1 MIESGQVININ
12 RKIPGI
18 GEVTNVFVEKELGQG
33 KYGTIWRLRD
43 QAKKGQY
50 YVLEHLREVPDEALI
65 ARLKEGM
72 ARQSELSILPQA
84 YDLIQLEDDSVIIL
98 GEYIEGTPLSEWA
111 ATNINRP
118 WEAKKATFLRL
129 LQRIKEVQQRMSG
142 FQLDANK
149 LLITPQG
156 DVKICGHGIVQYPA
170 PDLRAVAHAAPEAHL
185 NDGNVESAARA
196 NVFTLGSILY
206 AFIKGEGY
214 WRALGYDT
222 PPYAAMTEAG
232 QPKDGNI
239 LDTFSVGFEYP
250 VEVASAIRIATNF
263 RAEKRFSNVD
273 SFLRHFNQEAIPEVK
288 PLPTEP
294 VFKPEKKQPAMATAQ
309 PMQAKKTKTRLR
321 KGPIAALIGLLAILA
336 LGGMYMRSGGNSKKA
351 PDLSLE
357 ERKDWNTAI
366 DKHTEYYYQKYLT
379 NHPNGEYTA
388 LAFDMMDSIYNA
400 PLSEAELMASRFT
413 GKYTQS
419 GDRKVFSMRFDEIT
433 PNGSDFDFKCSINMG
448 SQRKELIG
456 SIDMNDYL
464 ISFEELGNDY
474 PKLSITNGR
483 LYKRKGKIFIE
494 SVDVNQY
501 WVLRE

>member
-12 RKIPGI
+12 KTIPAV
-18 GEVTNVFVEKELGQG
+18 GELTNVFVEKELGQG
-33 KYGTIWRLRD
+33 KYGTIWKLRD

-50 YVLEHLREVPDEALI
+50 YVLEHLREVPDDALI
-65 ARLKEGM
+65 TRLKEGM

-98 GEYIEGTPLSEWA
+98 GEYVEGTPLSKWA
-111 ATNINRP
+111 AMNINRP
-118 WEAKKATFLRL
+118 WEAKKETFIRL
-129 LQRIKEVQQRMSG
+129 LQRIKEVQQRMSD

-149 LLITPQG
+149 LLITPQ
-156 DVKICGHGIVQYPA
+156 DDIKICGHGIIQYPV
-170 PDLRAVAHAAPEAHL
+170 PELLVVAHAAPEVYL
-185 NDGNVESAARA
+185 NSEKIESVARA

-214 WRALGYDT
+214 WRALGYEQ
-222 PPYAAMTEAG
+222 PPYSAMTKAG
-232 QPKDGNI
+232 QVKDGNI
-239 LDTFSVGFEYP
+239 LDTFGVGFEYP

-288 PLPTEP
+288 PLSTEP
-294 VFKPEKKQPAMATAQ
+294 VFKPEKKQPVMATAQ
-309 PMQAKKTKTRLR
+309 PMEAPKTKTRLR
-321 KGPIAALIGLLAILA
+321 KGPIAALVALLAILA
-336 LGGMYMRSGGNSKKA
+336 LGGMYMMRGGGSEKA

-357 ERKDWNTAI
+357 ERRDWGMATDKNT
-366 DKHTEYYYQKYLT
+366 EFYYRKYLD

-388 LAFDMMDSIYNA
+388 SAFDRIDSIYNA
-400 PLSEAELMASRFT
+400 PVTEAELMERFT

-433 PNGSDFDFKCSINMG
+433 PNGSDFDFKCTVNMG

-464 ISFEELGNDY
+464 ISFEELGDDY
-474 PKLSITNGR
+474 PKLNITIGR
-483 LYKRKGKIFIE
+483 LYKREGKIFIE
-494 SVDVNQY
+494 STDVAQY
-501 WVLRE
+501 WVLR

>member
-12 RKIPGI
+12 RTLPGI

-50 YVLEHLREVPDEALI
+50 YVLEHLREVPDETLI
-65 ARLKEGM
+65 TRLKEGM
-72 ARQSELSILPQA
+72 SRQSELSILPQA

-98 GEYIEGTPLSEWA
+98 GEYIEGTPLSEWTA
-111 ATNINRP
+111 ANTNRP
-118 WEAKKATFLRL
+118 WEAKKETFLRL
-129 LQRIKEVQQRMSG
+129 LQRIKEVQERMSG

-156 DVKICGHGIVQYPA
+156 DIKICGHGIIQYPVNES
-170 PDLRAVAHAAPEAHL
+170 PVVAHTAPEAHL
-185 NDGNVESAARA
+185 NNGNVESAARA
-196 NVFTLGSILY
+196 NVFTLGGILY

-214 WRALGYDT
+214 WQQLGYET
-222 PPYAAMTEAG
+222 PPYSAMTEAG

-239 LDTFSVGFEYP
+239 LDAFNVDFEYP
-250 VEVASAIRIATNF
+250 VEAASAIRIATNF

-273 SFLRHFNQEAIPEVK
+273 SFARHFNQEAIPDIK

-294 VFKPEKKQPAMATAQ
+294 VFKPEKKQSVMATTQ
-309 PMQAKKTKTRLR
+309 PMQPKKTKTRLR
-321 KGPIAALIGLLAILA
+321 KGPIAALVALLAILA
-336 LGGMYMRSGGNSKKA
+336 LGGMYMMRGGGGEKA
-351 PDLSLE
+351 PDLTLE
-357 ERKDWNTAI
+357 ERKDWGMAI
-366 DKHTEYYYQKYLT
+366 DKHTEYYYRKYLE

-388 LAFDMMDSIYNA
+388 EAFDKIDSIENV
-400 PLSEAELMASRFT
+400 PVTQEELMASRFT

-433 PNGSDFDFKCSINMG
+433 PNGSDFDFKCTVNMG

-464 ISFEELGNDY
+464 ITFEELGEDY
-474 PKLSITNGR
+474 PKLNITIGR
-483 LYKRKGKIFIE
+483 LYKREGKIFIE
-494 SVDVNQY
+494 STDVAQY
-501 WVLRE
+501 WVLR